1 MPEILLLV
9 CSRHTIRQVMLSL
22 LTLLIFS
29 ARDGSVLL
37 TDT

>member
-9 CSRHTIRQVMLSL
+9 FSPRIIRQVMLSL
-22 LTLLIFS
+22 LTLLIFG
-29 ARDGSVLL
+29 ACDGVLL